1 MIYARCPGSCGE
13 LIQGWIKGG
22 EKLIS
27 YGINCYSHVTIEEGS
42 GDKSNIPVKAYQ
54 MLKKVFRYYGVPQKE
69 LASVKLN
76 ISSEIPKGKGMAS
89 STADLAAT
97 ALAAATLLGKDIS
110 ESQIGAL
117 CVDIEPTD
125 STLFSQMTL
134 YDPLQGGF
142 EQSYGAYPKGKVLLL
157 EGKQVID
164 TIAFRRGK
172 NNRGSLLLRQAPEL
186 NKALQM
192 VKEGVLKGDLGK
204 IAAGATISAI
214 ANQPLLYKAQLEQLL
229 ELSLGLGARGINVA
243 HSGSVVG
250 ILHEGSS
257 FDEEKFLFC
266 FKEMDCYDNYQ
277 AVKSYELVAGGAVI
291 IE

>member
-42 GDKSNIPVKAYQ
+42 GEMSNIPVKAYQ
-54 MLKKVFRYYGVPQKE
+54 MLEKVFRYYGVPQKE

-76 ISSEIPKGKGMAS
+76 IFSEIPKGKGMAS

-134 YDPLQGGF
+134 YDPLKGGF

-164 TIAFRRGK
+164 TIAFRRSK

-192 VKEGVLKGDLGK
+192 VKEGTLKGDLGK

-214 ANQPLLYKAQLEQLL
+214 ANQPLLYKVQLEQLL
-229 ELSLGLGARGINVA
+229 ELSLGLGARGVNVA

-266 FKEMDCYDNYQ
+266 FREMDCYESYQ